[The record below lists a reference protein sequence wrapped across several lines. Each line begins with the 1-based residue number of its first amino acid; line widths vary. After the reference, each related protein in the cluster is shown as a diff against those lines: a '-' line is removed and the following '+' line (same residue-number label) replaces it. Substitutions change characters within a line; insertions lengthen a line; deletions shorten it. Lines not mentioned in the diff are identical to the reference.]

1 LVGSG
6 STLVIYMP
14 GQNYLDLA
22 SKLRA
27 AGLAGETPCAVI
39 SRATTASQTTHRT
52 TIADLRYSP
61 KLVSPTLLVV
71 GEVVRLG
78 DPTLQETLLQSSET
92 EFALSAAFLAD
103 YPSRI
108 ASAGDEEP
116 LA

>member
-1 LVGSG
+1 
-6 STLVIYMP
+6 
-14 GQNYLDLA
+14 LDLA

-78 DPTLQETLLQSSET
+78 DPTLQQTLLQSSET

-103 YPSRI
+103 YPSRTT
-108 ASAGDEEP
+108 SAGDEEP